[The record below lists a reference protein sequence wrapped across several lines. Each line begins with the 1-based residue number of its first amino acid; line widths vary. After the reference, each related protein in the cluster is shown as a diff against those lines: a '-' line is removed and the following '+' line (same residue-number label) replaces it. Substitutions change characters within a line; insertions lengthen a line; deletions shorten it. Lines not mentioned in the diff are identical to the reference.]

1 MTTTGR
7 FRHWSRLAVH
17 LGNNPISLVGAA
29 LTTAAGV
36 TLVWF
41 WLLELTSQRPVHPY
55 LGILLFMILPAVF
68 AFGLALIPLG
78 LVRRRRRLRMEGKLP
93 TEYPRVDFQAP
104 IVRNALLL
112 LGGVTVVNVAIM
124 GTATYKGVEYLDST
138 QFCGLTCH
146 TVMTPEYAAF
156 VDSPHSRVG
165 CVQCHIGPGAGWFVK
180 SKLSGVRQVFA
191 VALGT
196 YSRPIPSPV
205 HELRPARET
214 CEQCH
219 WPQKFTGD
227 KLLIKKKY
235 ADDEAN
241 TLSYTVLAL
250 KVGGRNGQRAAGIHG
265 AHLDA
270 KARITYVTT
279 DGRREVIPRVTYRD
293 DKGEM
298 VEYVSED
305 AKVTPEQLAKGETR
319 DMDCIDCHN
328 RPTHAFELPEQGV
341 DRAITEGRISRELPF
356 VRKKGIELLKVEYPD
371 HKTAQSRIS
380 TALNDYYREK
390 LSRAPP
396 HPSHPGRGGRGRS
409 LRRLRAQC
417 LPRHAGD
424 LGHPPQPPRPR
435 RLAGVLPLPRREP
448 QGQGRAHHHPGLR
461 GLPYPGR
468 PGRKGPRDPQTAGP
482 ALDRWPDDWI
492 IGFIDPTPGDP
503 RLSQPGN
510 QGRGVEMRPTRVG
523 RLILWGGLA
532 IAAGLFTQPQVRA
545 QAAALSVDNQ
555 GGRHQG
561 GPPGHEHL
569 LHLPRGRLHARTSR
583 RATMR
588 VSRTPART
596 ATRAPPST
604 PRPCRRAT
612 DNPPTPPS
620 RSSARGRSTTPA

>member
-1 MTTTGR
+1 MTTAGR

-29 LTTAAGV
+29 FTTAAGV

-68 AFGLALIPLG
+68 AFGLALIPVG
-78 LVRRRRRLRMEGKLP
+78 LVRRRRLLRKEGKLP

-112 LGGVTVVNVAIM
+112 LGAVTVLNVAIM

-241 TLSYTVLAL
+241 TLSYTVIAL

-270 KARITYVTT
+270 KARITYVTI

-305 AKVTPEQLAKGETR
+305 TKVTPEQLAKGETR

-341 DRAITEGRISRELPF
+341 DRAITEGRISPELPF

-380 TALNDYYREK
+380 TALNDYYREN
-390 LSRAPP
+390 
-396 HPSHPGRGGRGRS
+396 
-409 LRRLRAQC
+409 
-417 LPRHAGD
+417 
-424 LGHPPQPPRPR
+424 
-435 RLAGVLPLPRREP
+435 
-448 QGQGRAHHHPGLR
+448 
-461 GLPYPGR
+461 YPELHR
-468 PGRKGPRDPQTAGP
+468 THR
-482 ALDRWPDDWI
+482 
-492 IGFIDPTPGDP
+492 
-503 RLSQPGN
+503 N
-510 QGRGVEMRPTRVG
+510 EVE
-523 RLILWGGLA
+523 A
-532 IAAGLFTQPQVRA
+532 AAAGLFAVYERNVFP
-545 QAAALSVDNQ
+545 
-555 GGRHQG
+555 
-561 GPPGHEHL
+561 E
-569 LHLPRGRLHARTSR
+569 
-583 RATMR
+583 MR
-588 VSRTPART
+588 VTWGTHPSHLGHDDSPGCFRCHDESHKAKDGRTITQDCEACHSLVAQDEKDPGILKQLALR
-596 ATRAPPST
+596 
-604 PRPCRRAT
+604 
-612 DNPPTPPS
+612 
-620 RSSARGRSTTPA
+620 